1 MENTNTRFV
10 NILRFL
16 ALAQMGFGCAALI
29 AHSFAPDSQHLV
41 ANWFWL
47 LTAGAVVPPWWAS
60 RRDRG
65 WRVKSPFYRI
75 SDDCDLLERVERLE
89 QRVTSSS

>member
-29 AHSFAPDSQHLV
+29 AHTLAPNSHHL
-41 ANWFWL
+41 AFWL